1 MYSHEIVYKFGLRNC
16 LVADKFIFSDANPLS
31 EDDEFDGFGEG
42 EEHLEDED
50 FRLE

>member
-16 LVADKFIFSDANPLS
+16 LVADQFLFSDATAFA
-31 EDDEFDGFGEG
+31 EDDEFDGLEA

-50 FRLE
+50 VPLE